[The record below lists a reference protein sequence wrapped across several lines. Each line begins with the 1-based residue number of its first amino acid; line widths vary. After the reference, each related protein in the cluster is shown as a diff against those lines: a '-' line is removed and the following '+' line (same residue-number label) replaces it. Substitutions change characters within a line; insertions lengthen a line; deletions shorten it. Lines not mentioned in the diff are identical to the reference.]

1 MLNTFRANAFHPCYQ
16 PISGEDLPAG
26 WIAKA
31 LDCMATDRRAALDHL
46 VHASD
51 LLEHEINKCN
61 AAPGRVT
68 SSRSSESLPGR
79 LSDWQ
84 TALIENFVETRIDS
98 PLRTRELAELVGLS
112 QSYFCRAF
120 KTTYGVTSRTY
131 VTGHRIECAKRLMV
145 DTNEPLAQI
154 ALACG
159 LSDQAH
165 LSNLF
170 RRLVGASPSG
180 WRRAQR
186 AVPTAWRKAA

>member
-1 MLNTFRANAFHPCYQ
+1 MHMHMNTRADAFHARHQ
-16 PISGEDLPAG
+16 PVSGVDLPAG
-26 WIAKA
+26 WIVKA

-46 VHASD
+46 AHASD
-51 LLEHEINKCN
+51 LLEHEINASE
-61 AAPGRVT
+61 AAGT
-68 SSRSSESLPGR
+68 TTGTGPGR

-84 TALIENFVETRIDS
+84 TAILENFVRDRIGS
-98 PLRTRELAELVGLS
+98 SLRTRDLAALVGLS

-120 KTTYGVTSRTY
+120 KATFGLTSRTY
-131 VTGHRIECAKRLMV
+131 VTAHRIERAKRMMV
-145 DTNEPLAQI
+145 DTDEPLAQI

-186 AVPTAWRKAA
+186 AVPADWREAA